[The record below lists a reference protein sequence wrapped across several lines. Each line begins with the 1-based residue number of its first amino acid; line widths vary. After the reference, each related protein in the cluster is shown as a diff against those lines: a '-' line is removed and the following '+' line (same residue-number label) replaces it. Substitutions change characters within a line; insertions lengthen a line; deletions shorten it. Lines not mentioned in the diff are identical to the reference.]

1 MSFEN
6 NLRKL
11 RLNKSITQTELAQKL
26 HLSRTAIS
34 NYENGKVQPSLDTL
48 IKISEIFEITIDE
61 LIKK

>member
-61 LIKK
+61 LMQK

>member
-34 NYENGKVQPSLDTL
+34 NYENGKVQPSLETL
-48 IKISEIFEITIDE
+48 IRISEIFEITIDE